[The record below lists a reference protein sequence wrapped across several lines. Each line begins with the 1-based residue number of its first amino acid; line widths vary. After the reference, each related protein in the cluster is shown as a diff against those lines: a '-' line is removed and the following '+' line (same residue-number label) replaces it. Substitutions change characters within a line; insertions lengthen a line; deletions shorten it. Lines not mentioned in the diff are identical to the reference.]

1 MGLVFSHNLYH
12 IATFNLHTSLTI
24 GLNVHAIDENVIR
37 IQKPREPLK
46 YLRKGYPI
54 SEML

>member
-1 MGLVFSHNLYH
+1 MVLVFSHNLYH

-24 GLNVHAIDENVIR
+24 GLHVHAIDENVIR